1 MASQRQRLNSM
12 SDHSTP
18 SSDAASDNSEALDMS
33 DLRLNLETT
42 SCADEL
48 TESERQQ
55 IESAFNAL
63 GTEVRK
69 LKFKTD
75 MVLNYC
81 VKM

>member
-1 MASQRQRLNSM
+1 M

-18 SSDAASDNSEALDMS
+18 SSDAASDNSETLDLS

-69 LKFKTD
+69 LKWK
-75 MVLNYC
+75 LN
-81 VKM
+81 

>member
-1 MASQRQRLNSM
+1 MAAQRQRLNSM

-18 SSDAASDNSEALDMS
+18 SSDAASDNSETLDMS
-33 DLRLNLETT
+33 DLRLNLET

-63 GTEVRK
+63 GTEVRE
-69 LKFKTD
+69 
-75 MVLNYC
+75 N
-81 VKM
+81 